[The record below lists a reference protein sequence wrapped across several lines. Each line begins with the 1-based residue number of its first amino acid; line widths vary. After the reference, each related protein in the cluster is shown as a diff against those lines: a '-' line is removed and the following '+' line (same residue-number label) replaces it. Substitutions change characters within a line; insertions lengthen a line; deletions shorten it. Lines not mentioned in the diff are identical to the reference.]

1 VRGADGR
8 IETVW
13 VTILGAGMVHPK
25 VLQGFGYDPERVSGI
40 AFGLGTTRMA
50 AERHA
55 VPYLRALYEGD
66 LRLFHALHR
75 GSRS

>member
-1 VRGADGR
+1 M
-8 IETVW
+8 W